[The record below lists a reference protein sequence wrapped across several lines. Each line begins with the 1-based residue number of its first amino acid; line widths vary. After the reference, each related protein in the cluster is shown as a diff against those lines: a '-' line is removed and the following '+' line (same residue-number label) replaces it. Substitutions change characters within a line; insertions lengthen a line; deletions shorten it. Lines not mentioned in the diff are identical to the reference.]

1 MKHEVKSL
9 SDYTEAQIW
18 GGAKLKVLQSV
29 ASLLILK
36 RTFLPDKGSDGEKNE
51 RQSCEKEM

>member
-1 MKHEVKSL
+1 MHKSG
-9 SDYTEAQIW
+9 

-36 RTFLPDKGSDGEKNE
+36 RTFLPDKGSDGKKKKDKVV
-51 RQSCEKEM
+51 RKKCEKMHEML